1 MRRAR
6 GAGFGLHLD
15 YVRDVAPEVFSALV
29 RPLIGELAHGRTGS
43 NRVDGDHLA
52 DPVRDRCR
60 RLVAIDRYYAPRGI
74 VLTDRS
80 FHNCAYSLLA
90 AGFRLPSGELVQQ

>member
-1 MRRAR
+1 
-6 GAGFGLHLD
+6 
-15 YVRDVAPEVFSALV
+15 
-29 RPLIGELAHGRTGS
+29 
-43 NRVDGDHLA
+43 
-52 DPVRDRCR
+52 VRDRCC